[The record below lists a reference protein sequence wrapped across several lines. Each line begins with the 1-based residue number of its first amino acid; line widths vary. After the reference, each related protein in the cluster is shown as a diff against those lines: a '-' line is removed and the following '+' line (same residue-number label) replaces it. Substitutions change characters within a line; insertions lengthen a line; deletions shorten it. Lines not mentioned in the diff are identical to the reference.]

1 LCDGY
6 TFLYFLSVASCGRA
20 AKASELS
27 REDKDRLDPV
37 ISDVDMPDKDG
48 FKLLERVGLE
58 MDLPVIGCTWRQS
71 TAGCLKDMFRVEEAR
86 TTTLYIGMYVFQ
98 A

>member
-1 LCDGY
+1 MTGIPCRNRNGEESGLCDWY

-20 AKASELS
+20 AKALELP

-37 ISDVDMPDKDG
+37 VSDVDMPDMDG

-58 MDLPVIGCTWRQS
+58 MDLPVIGEFVS
-71 TAGCLKDMFRVEEAR
+71 
-86 TTTLYIGMYVFQ
+86 
-98 A
+98 